1 MGLTARDVMDTRFY
15 TLTPDASISE
25 AMKIFKRAI
34 EERRQKVFLMVTDP
48 GGRLVGM
55 LSMYDILLLVRPK
68 HIHIWGEMEDIEIK
82 GLLDEACRKARSIL
96 VSDIMSTDVIT
107 ITPETHL
114 LMVVDTMI
122 RKHIRRLPVIE
133 KGKVVGIVYIS
144 DIFYQI
150 VERLTD

>member
-1 MGLTARDVMDTRFY
+1 MDTRFY